1 MNGGKYM
8 YFPYLRGKQFELL
21 ALKELVISN
30 KLSSKVIPIIEPL
43 KPSSTLSN
51 TLKAFVENELSI
63 VTISNPSVGN
73 FLLECQNKDKEAFRK
88 SYEEILKN
96 PSILLGIDLNNSD
109 NIDVQIITKYA
120 DKLVTVCTDT
130 ESIPLH
136 SQLIGTKAKYN
147 LIKDSKEF
155 SREITSNKVML
166 EDKFNAKKRNADYC
180 AIQDE
185 LFSSDHLFYNSE
197 GYLGFSDYSIIGS
210 DYSEGGFAP
219 YAIAIHIVYFDS
231 NKKLRIKHFTSDSN
245 DDYNDPAGKFQE
257 AISKL
262 ANCEE
267 LKDINTDGLKEL
279 RLCYEDKRYP
289 GLGSVKKMAIKHHL
303 ELMNS
308 FLIAEGPQS

>member
-1 MNGGKYM
+1 M

-21 ALKELVISN
+21 ALKELVINN
-30 KLSSKVIPIIEPL
+30 KLSNKVIPVIEPL
-43 KPSSTLSN
+43 KPSSTLAN
-51 TLKAFVENELSI
+51 TLKAFVENELFV

-73 FLLECQNKDKEAFRK
+73 FLLEYQNEDKEAFRK
-88 SYEEILKN
+88 SYEALLKD
-96 PSILLGIDLNNSD
+96 PSVLLGIDLDNPK
-109 NIDVQIITKYA
+109 NIDSQIITSYS
-120 DKLVTVCTDT
+120 DKLVTICTDT

-136 SQLIGTKAKYN
+136 SQLIGTNAKYN

-166 EDKFNAKKRNADYC
+166 EDKFNAQKRNADYC
-180 AIQDE
+180 AVPDE
-185 LFSSDHLFYNSE
+185 LFSSDHIFYKSE

-210 DYSEGGFAP
+210 DYTEGGFAP

-262 ANCEE
+262 ANCDE
-267 LKDINTDGLKEL
+267 LRDIDTDGLKEL
-279 RLCYEDKRYP
+279 RSCYDEKRYP
-289 GLGSVKKMAIKHHL
+289 GLGSVKKMTIKHHL

-308 FLIAEGPQS
+308 FLVAEEHQL